1 MYLTARFFAAALL
14 ILLVSACG
22 SLERREAVPEQSVQ
36 GAQIPGIP
44 NARFWPMS
52 DNSEIVAE
60 ALASLDR
67 EQLARKQDGETGP
80 LPPVAYLAIS
90 GGGDNGAF
98 GAGLLSGWTVSGDR
112 PEFKVVTGISTGG
125 LIAPFAFLGSDYDD
139 ELSQVYT
146 SVTQEDIFNK
156 RSILSALTQDGLGD
170 TTPLYK
176 LIGKFVDDKFLAAVA
191 EAYRRGRFLF
201 IGTTNLDAQQPV
213 IWNMGA
219 IAAANTPESAD
230 LFHRI
235 MLASASIPGAFS
247 PVMIDVEV
255 DGRQYQEM
263 HVDGGTM
270 SQVFLYPPAISTE
283 MDARNLQNI
292 RERRAY
298 ILRNARLDSNWSTVE
313 RSTVTITGKA
323 IATLLQSQGFG
334 DLYRIYLTTQEDGV
348 DYNLAYIG
356 SDFNAEHREEFDA
369 KYMREL
375 YDYAFNKAVKGYP
388 WDKVPPGYK
397 ARNDSSG
404 QSGNEQ

>member
-1 MYLTARFFAAALL
+1 MQLPVRFLAAALL
-14 ILLVSACG
+14 ALLVSGCG
-22 SLERREAVPEQSVQ
+22 ALERREAVPEQDVQ
-36 GAQIPGIP
+36 RAQIAGIP

-52 DNSEIVAE
+52 DNSAIVAE
-60 ALASLDR
+60 ALASLEKER
-67 EQLARKQDGETGP
+67 LAREQDGETGP
-80 LPPVAYLAIS
+80 LPPVSYLAIS

-98 GAGLLSGWTVSGDR
+98 GAGLLNGWTARGDR

-139 ELSQVYT
+139 KLSQVYT
-146 SVTQEDIFNK
+146 SVTQKDIFNR
-156 RSILSALTQDGLGD
+156 RSILSALTKDGLGD
-170 TTPLYK
+170 TTPLYE

-191 EAYRRGRFLF
+191 EAYARGRFLF

-219 IAAANTPESAD
+219 IAAANTPESAV
-230 LFHRI
+230 LFHQI

-247 PVMIDVEV
+247 PVMIDAEV

-270 SQVFLYPPAISTE
+270 AQVFLYPPAISSE

-292 RERRAY
+292 RERHAY
-298 ILRNARLDSNWSTVE
+298 ILRNARLDANWSSVD
-313 RSTVTITGKA
+313 RSTITITGKA

-334 DLYRIYLTTQEDGV
+334 DLYRIYLTTLEDGV

-356 SDFNAEHREEFDA
+356 SDFKAQHREEFDSQ
-369 KYMREL
+369 YMRQL
-375 YDYAFNKAVKGYP
+375 YDHAFDKAVNGYP
-388 WDKVPPGYK
+388 WDKLPPGYK
-397 ARNDSSG
+397 ARN
-404 QSGNEQ
+404 

>member
-1 MYLTARFFAAALL
+1 MYLSTRFVTAALL
-14 ILLVSACG
+14 ALLVSACG
-22 SLERREAVPEQSVQ
+22 SLERREAVPEQAVQ
-36 GAQIPGIP
+36 RAQIPGIA

-52 DNSEIVAE
+52 DNSAIVAE
-60 ALASLDR
+60 ALASLDK
-67 EQLARKQDGETGP
+67 EQAARQQDGETGP

-98 GAGLLSGWTVSGDR
+98 GAGLLNGWSARGDR
-112 PEFKVVTGISTGG
+112 PQFKVVTGVSTGG

-146 SVTQEDIFNK
+146 SVTQKDIFNR
-156 RSILSALTQDGLGD
+156 RSMLAALTEDGLGD
-170 TTPLYK
+170 TTPLYE

-255 DGRQYQEM
+255 DEVQYQEM

-270 SQVFLYPPAISTE
+270 AQVFLYPPAISTE

-298 ILRNARLDSNWSTVE
+298 ILRNARLDSNWSSVE

-369 KYMREL
+369 LYMRKL
-375 YDYAFNKAVKGYP
+375 YDYAFEKAVNGYP

-397 ARNDSSG
+397 ARK
-404 QSGNEQ
+404 

>member
-1 MYLTARFFAAALL
+1 MYLSTRFVTAALL
-14 ILLVSACG
+14 ALLVSACG
-22 SLERREAVPEQSVQ
+22 SLERREAVPEQAVQ
-36 GAQIPGIP
+36 RAQIPGIA

-52 DNSEIVAE
+52 DNSAIVAE
-60 ALASLDR
+60 ALVSLDK
-67 EQLARKQDGETGP
+67 EQAARQQDGETGP

-98 GAGLLSGWTVSGDR
+98 GAGLLNGWSARGDR
-112 PEFKVVTGISTGG
+112 PQFKVVTGVSTGG

-146 SVTQEDIFNK
+146 SVTQKDIFNR
-156 RSILSALTQDGLGD
+156 RSMLAALTEDGLGD
-170 TTPLYK
+170 TTPLYE

-255 DGRQYQEM
+255 DEVQYQEM

-270 SQVFLYPPAISTE
+270 AQVFLYPPAISTE

-298 ILRNARLDSNWSTVE
+298 ILRNARLDSNWSSVE

-369 KYMREL
+369 LYMRKL
-375 YDYAFNKAVKGYP
+375 YDYAFEKAVNGYP

-397 ARNDSSG
+397 ARK
-404 QSGNEQ
+404 

>member
-1 MYLTARFFAAALL
+1 MKLPVRFSSAVLL
-14 ILLVSACG
+14 ALLVSACG
-22 SLERREAVPEQSVQ
+22 SLERREAVPEQDVQ
-36 GAQIPGIP
+36 RAQIAGIP

-52 DNSEIVAE
+52 DNAAIVAE
-60 ALASLDR
+60 ALASLEK
-67 EQLARKQDGETGP
+67 EQLARKRDGQTGP

-90 GGGDNGAF
+90 GGGDKGAF
-98 GAGLLSGWTVSGDR
+98 GAGLLSGWTARGDR

-139 ELSQVYT
+139 PLSQVYT
-146 SVTQEDIFNK
+146 SVTQKDIFTM
-156 RSILSALTQDGLGD
+156 RSMLSALTEDGLGD

-176 LIGKFVDDKFLAAVA
+176 LIAKFVDDKFLAAVA
-191 EAYRRGRFLF
+191 EAYGRGRLLF

-219 IAAANTPESAD
+219 IAAANTAESAD

-255 DGRQYQEM
+255 DGRHYQEM

-270 SQVFLYPPAISTE
+270 SQVFLYPPAISAE
-283 MDARNLQNI
+283 MDTRNLQNI
-292 RERRAY
+292 RERTAY
-298 ILRNARLDSNWSTVE
+298 IIRNARLDSNWSRVE
-313 RSTVTITGKA
+313 RRTVTITGKA

-334 DLYRIYLTTQEDGV
+334 DLYRIYLTTEQDCV

-356 SDFNAEHREEFDA
+356 SDFNAEHREEFDPR
-369 KYMREL
+369 YMRKL
-375 YDYAFNKAVKGYP
+375 YDYAFAKAAEGYP
-388 WDKVPPGYK
+388 WDKVPPGYTT
-397 ARNDSSG
+397 
-404 QSGNEQ
+404 GN

>member
-1 MYLTARFFAAALL
+1 MQLSVRFLTAALL
-14 ILLVSACG
+14 ALLVSACG
-22 SLERREAVPEQSVQ
+22 SLERRDAVPEQEVQ
-36 GAQIPGIP
+36 RAQIAGIP

-52 DNSEIVAE
+52 DNSAIVAE
-60 ALASLDR
+60 ALASLDK
-67 EQLARKQDGETGP
+67 EQVARKEDGETGP

-98 GAGLLSGWTVSGDR
+98 GAGLLNGWSARGDR
-112 PEFKVVTGISTGG
+112 PQFKVVTGVSTGG

-146 SVTQEDIFNK
+146 SVTQKDIFNR
-156 RSILSALTQDGLGD
+156 RSMLSALTQDGLGD
-170 TTPLYK
+170 TTPLYE

-201 IGTTNLDAQQPV
+201 VGTTNLDAQQPV

-270 SQVFLYPPAISTE
+270 AQVFLYPPAISTE

-298 ILRNARLDSNWSTVE
+298 ILRNARLDSNWSRVE

-334 DLYRIYLTTQEDGV
+334 DLYRIYLTTLEDGV
-348 DYNLAYIG
+348 DYNLAFIG

-369 KYMREL
+369 QYMREL
-375 YDYAFNKAVKGYP
+375 YDYAYKKAVNGYP
-388 WDKVPPGYK
+388 WDKVPPGYTAK
-397 ARNDSSG
+397 
-404 QSGNEQ
+404 QSQEATADTTQ

>member
-1 MYLTARFFAAALL
+1 MYLSTRFVTAALL
-14 ILLVSACG
+14 ALLVSACG
-22 SLERREAVPEQSVQ
+22 SLERREAVPEQAVQ
-36 GAQIPGIP
+36 RAQIPGIA

-52 DNSEIVAE
+52 DNSAIVAE
-60 ALASLDR
+60 ALASLDK
-67 EQLARKQDGETGP
+67 EQAARQQDGETGP

-98 GAGLLSGWTVSGDR
+98 GAGLLNGWSARGDR
-112 PEFKVVTGISTGG
+112 PQFKVVTGVSTGG

-146 SVTQEDIFNK
+146 SVTQKDIFNR
-156 RSILSALTQDGLGD
+156 RSMLAALTEDGLGD
-170 TTPLYK
+170 TTPLYE

-255 DGRQYQEM
+255 DEVQYQEM

-270 SQVFLYPPAISTE
+270 AQVFLYPPAISTE

-292 RERRAY
+292 
-298 ILRNARLDSNWSTVE
+298 

-369 KYMREL
+369 LYMRKL
-375 YDYAFNKAVKGYP
+375 YDYAFEKAVNGYP

-397 ARNDSSG
+397 ARK
-404 QSGNEQ
+404 

>member
-1 MYLTARFFAAALL
+1 MYLSTRFVTAALL
-14 ILLVSACG
+14 ALLVSACG
-22 SLERREAVPEQSVQ
+22 SLERREAVPEQAVQ
-36 GAQIPGIP
+36 RAQIPGIA

-52 DNSEIVAE
+52 DNSAIVAE
-60 ALASLDR
+60 ALASLDK
-67 EQLARKQDGETGP
+67 EQAARQQDGETGP

-98 GAGLLSGWTVSGDR
+98 GAGLLNGWSARGDR
-112 PEFKVVTGISTGG
+112 PQFKVVTGVSTGG

-146 SVTQEDIFNK
+146 SVTQKDIFNR
-156 RSILSALTQDGLGD
+156 RSMLAALTEDGLGD
-170 TTPLYK
+170 TTPLYE

-255 DGRQYQEM
+255 DEVQYQEM

-270 SQVFLYPPAISTE
+270 AQVFLYPPAISTE

-298 ILRNARLDSNWSTVE
+298 ILRNARLDSNWSSVE

-369 KYMREL
+369 LYMRKL
-375 YDYAFNKAVKGYP
+375 YDYA
-388 WDKVPPGYK
+388 
-397 ARNDSSG
+397 
-404 QSGNEQ
+404 

>member
-1 MYLTARFFAAALL
+1 LDKEQAAR
-14 ILLVSACG
+14 
-22 SLERREAVPEQSVQ
+22 R
-36 GAQIPGIP
+36 
-44 NARFWPMS
+44 
-52 DNSEIVAE
+52 
-60 ALASLDR
+60 
-67 EQLARKQDGETGP
+67 QDGETGP

-98 GAGLLSGWTVSGDR
+98 GAGLLNGWSARGDR
-112 PEFKVVTGISTGG
+112 PQFKVVTGISTGG

-139 ELSQVYT
+139 QLSQVYT
-146 SVTQEDIFNK
+146 SVTQKDIFNK
-156 RSILSALTQDGLGD
+156 RSMLAALTEDGLGD
-170 TTPLYK
+170 TTPLYE
-176 LIGKFVDDKFLAAVA
+176 LIRKFVDDKFLAAVA
-191 EAYRRGRFLF
+191 EAYGRGRFLF

-219 IAAANTPESAD
+219 IAAANTPASAD

-255 DGRQYQEM
+255 DGVQYQEM

-270 SQVFLYPPAISTE
+270 AQVFLYPPAISSE

-292 RERRAY
+292 RERTAY
-298 ILRNARLDSNWSTVE
+298 ILRNARLDSNWSSVE

-356 SDFNAEHREEFDA
+356 SDFNAEHREEFDTR
-369 KYMREL
+369 YMREL
-375 YDYAFNKAVKGYP
+375 YDYAFEKALKGYP

-397 ARNDSSG
+397 ARK
-404 QSGNEQ
+404 

>member
-1 MYLTARFFAAALL
+1 MYLTARFFTAALL
-14 ILLVSACG
+14 TLLVSACG

-36 GAQIPGIP
+36 LAQIPGIP

-52 DNSEIVAE
+52 DNSKIVAE

-67 EQLARKQDGETGP
+67 EQLARKRDGETGP

-98 GAGLLSGWTVSGDR
+98 GAGLLSGWTASGDR

-369 KYMREL
+369 QYMREL
-375 YDYAFNKAVKGYP
+375 YDYAFKKAVNGYP

-397 ARNDSSG
+397 ARN
-404 QSGNEQ
+404 

>member
-1 MYLTARFFAAALL
+1 MYLSTRFVTAALL
-14 ILLVSACG
+14 ALLVSACG
-22 SLERREAVPEQSVQ
+22 SLERREAVPEQAVQ
-36 GAQIPGIP
+36 RAQIPGIA

-52 DNSEIVAE
+52 DNSAIVAE
-60 ALASLDR
+60 ALASLDK
-67 EQLARKQDGETGP
+67 EQAARQQDGETGP

-98 GAGLLSGWTVSGDR
+98 GAGLLNGWSARGDR
-112 PEFKVVTGISTGG
+112 PQFKVVTGVSTGG

-146 SVTQEDIFNK
+146 SVTQKDIFNR
-156 RSILSALTQDGLGD
+156 RSMLAALTEDGLGD
-170 TTPLYK
+170 TTPLYE

-255 DGRQYQEM
+255 DEVQYQEM

-270 SQVFLYPPAISTE
+270 AQVFLYPPAISTE

-298 ILRNARLDSNWSTVE
+298 ILRNARLDSNWSSVE

-369 KYMREL
+369 LYMRKL
-375 YDYAFNKAVKGYP
+375 YDYAFEKAVNGYP

-397 ARNDSSG
+397 ASK
-404 QSGNEQ
+404 

>member
-14 ILLVSACG
+14 TLLVSACG

-98 GAGLLSGWTVSGDR
+98 GAGLLSGWTASGDR

-270 SQVFLYPPAISTE
+270 AQVFLYPPAISTE
-283 MDARNLQNI
+283 MDARKLQNI

-369 KYMREL
+369 QYMREL
-375 YDYAFNKAVKGYP
+375 YDYAYGKAVNGYP

-397 ARNDSSG
+397 ARNESSG

>member
-1 MYLTARFFAAALL
+1 MHLMARFFTAALL
-14 ILLVSACG
+14 ALLVSACG
-22 SLERREAVPEQSVQ
+22 SLERQEAVPEQAVQ
-36 GAQIPGIP
+36 RAEIPGIP

-52 DNSEIVAE
+52 DNSAIVAE

-98 GAGLLSGWTVSGDR
+98 GAGLLSGWTASGDR

-139 ELSQVYT
+139 ELSRVYT
-146 SVTQEDIFNK
+146 SVTQKDIFNR

-170 TTPLYK
+170 TTPLYE

-270 SQVFLYPPAISTE
+270 AQVFLYPSAISSE

-369 KYMREL
+369 QYMREL
-375 YDYAFNKAVKGYP
+375 YDYAFEKAVKGYS

-397 ARNDSSG
+397 ASK
-404 QSGNEQ
+404 

>member
-1 MYLTARFFAAALL
+1 
-14 ILLVSACG
+14 
-22 SLERREAVPEQSVQ
+22 
-36 GAQIPGIP
+36 
-44 NARFWPMS
+44 MS
-52 DNSEIVAE
+52 DNSEIIAE
-60 ALASLDR
+60 ALASLDK
-67 EQLARKQDGETGP
+67 EQLARKRDGETGP

-98 GAGLLSGWTVSGDR
+98 GAGLLSGWSARGDR
-112 PEFKVVTGISTGG
+112 PQFKVVTGISTGG

-146 SVTQEDIFNK
+146 SVTQKDIFNR
-156 RSILSALTQDGLGD
+156 RSMLSALTEDGLGD
-170 TTPLYK
+170 TTPLYQ

-191 EAYRRGRFLF
+191 EAYSRGRFLF

-270 SQVFLYPPAISTE
+270 AQVFLYPPAISTE

-298 ILRNARLDSNWSTVE
+298 ILRNARLDSNWSKVE

-348 DYNLAYIG
+348 AYNLAYIS

-369 KYMREL
+369 QYMREL
-375 YDYAFNKAVKGYP
+375 YDYAYKKAVNGYP
-388 WDKVPPGYK
+388 WDKVPPGYTERK
-397 ARNDSSG
+397 
-404 QSGNEQ
+404 

>member
-1 MYLTARFFAAALL
+1 MYLSTRFVTAALL
-14 ILLVSACG
+14 ALLVSACG
-22 SLERREAVPEQSVQ
+22 SLERREAVPEQAVQ
-36 GAQIPGIP
+36 RAQIPGIA

-52 DNSEIVAE
+52 DNSAIVAE
-60 ALASLDR
+60 ALASLDK
-67 EQLARKQDGETGP
+67 EQAARQQDGETGP

-98 GAGLLSGWTVSGDR
+98 GAGLLNGWSARGDR
-112 PEFKVVTGISTGG
+112 PQFKVVTGVSTGG

-146 SVTQEDIFNK
+146 SVTQKDIFNR
-156 RSILSALTQDGLGD
+156 RSMLAALTEDGLGD
-170 TTPLYK
+170 TTPLYE

-191 EAYRRGRFLF
+191 EAHRRGRFLF

-255 DGRQYQEM
+255 DEVQYQEM

-270 SQVFLYPPAISTE
+270 AQVFLYPPAISTE

-298 ILRNARLDSNWSTVE
+298 ILRNARLDSNWSSVE

-369 KYMREL
+369 LYMRKL
-375 YDYAFNKAVKGYP
+375 YDYAFEKAVNGYP

-397 ARNDSSG
+397 ARK
-404 QSGNEQ
+404 